1 MKQKIN
7 KIFSQSG
14 VVPYRIMNGNV
25 EILLI
30 TSKERQNWVVPK
42 GGIVSGM
49 SPFDSAAKEAWEEA
63 GVIGKVHPQEF
74 GSYKYRKNGKTYLV
88 MMYPLFVESVSD
100 DYPEAEHRQRQWVDI
115 DTAIEQVKPV
125 LKNVL
130 QQFGEMNMCKRKQ
143 EARGI
148 WNYIKSLFD

>member
-14 VVPYRIMNGNV
+14 VVPYRLMNGNV

-30 TSKERQNWVVPK
+30 TTKERQNWVVPK

-63 GVIGKVHPQEF
+63 GVVGKVYPQKF
-74 GSYKYRKNGKTYLV
+74 GSYKYRKNGKTYFV
-88 MMYPLFVESVSD
+88 TMYPLLVEYVSD
-100 DYPEAEHRQRQWVDI
+100 DYPEAEQRQRQWVDI

-125 LKNVL
+125 LKDVL
-130 QQFGEMNMCKRKQ
+130 QQFGEINTGKKQ
-143 EARGI
+143 EPRSI
-148 WNYIKSLFD
+148 WNCIKSLFD